1 MRFFTT
7 ALIFCGAV
15 AAQAQSPA
23 VPHKMHFAGMTL
35 TIRDD
40 ARREIQKDVDA
51 LTQSPKYF
59 GIKVERARTYFP
71 IIEKIF
77 AEERV
82 PDDFKFLCLQESA
95 LIADAVS
102 VSDAVGFWQFKDFT
116 AQEVGL
122 RVDKEVDE
130 RMNIVSST
138 RGAARYIKQNNF
150 MFNNWLYALQA
161 YQMGAGGVK
170 RLVGDDHDGARHMEI
185 TAETY
190 WYVKKFLAHKV
201 AFEGAVDGLP
211 QLKVTALEVSNV
223 SLAQVAER
231 AAVDVARLR
240 EYNKWIKNEAVP
252 ADKNYT
258 VILPHGDAAVDFN
271 TLLVASAPKPREAE
285 VTVSDKKVNLEPQR
299 QINNVPVIEAR
310 PGETFAA
317 LARRAGVDVTDLM
330 KFNEVEIDHEVVP
343 GVFYFLDRK
352 RTKTDQ
358 EFHTVKKGEDLWKIS
373 QQYGVLVKRLKKYNR
388 MDDANS
394 KVAEGTVLWLSAGK
408 PREEVV
414 FDSTE
419 PAVEV
424 EENATFDWVES
435 LGNDSEATPVAVSPN
450 QHRVAQGETMYSI
463 ARATGLTMGELLAL
477 NGLEPGSGLKVGQV
491 LKIADDEV
499 LTPTEPG
506 DNAGK
511 PKEVIH
517 EVQPKETLY
526 SVARQYGVTI
536 KELMEW
542 NEKTELS
549 VAQGER
555 LRILARQVE

>member
-15 AAQAQSPA
+15 AVKAQSPA
-23 VPHKMHFAGMTL
+23 VPHKMHFAGMVL

-122 RVDKEVDE
+122 RVDKEIDE

-150 MFNNWLYALQA
+150 MFNNWVYALQA

-170 RLVGDDHDGARHMEI
+170 RLVGDDHDGSRHMEI
-185 TAETY
+185 TSETY

-201 AFEGAVDGLP
+201 AFEEAVKAP
-211 QLKVTALEVSNV
+211 AQLKVTALEVSNV
-223 SLAQVAER
+223 ALTQVAES
-231 AAVDVARLR
+231 AAVDLAKLR
-240 EYNKWIKNEAVP
+240 EYNKWIRNEFIP
-252 ADKNYT
+252 ADKRYT
-258 VILPHGDAAVDFN
+258 LILPHGDAAVDFN
-271 TLLVASAPKPREAE
+271 TLLVATPKPREEEKE
-285 VTVSDKKVNLEPQR
+285 VPAKASDVTKEPQR
-299 QINNVPVIEAR
+299 EVNDVPVIEAKQ
-310 PGETFAA
+310 GET
-317 LARRAGVDVTDLM
+317 LAVLAKRAGVEVTELM
-330 KFNEVEIDHEVVP
+330 KFNEVEIDHQVVP
-343 GVFYFLDRK
+343 GTLYFLDRK
-352 RTKTDQ
+352 RVKTGE
-358 EFHTVKKGEDLWKIS
+358 EFHKVKAGENLWQIS
-373 QQYGVLVKRLKKYNR
+373 QQYGIQVKRLKKYNR
-388 MDDANS
+388 LTDDDKIS
-394 KVAEGTVLWLSAGK
+394 VGTLLWLSSGK
-408 PREEVV
+408 PQ
-414 FDSTE
+414 DDILLSSDE
-419 PAVEV
+419 PAIEV
-424 EENATFDWVES
+424 EENATFDWAEPSKSGNEES
-435 LGNDSEATPVAVSPN
+435 PMTLGTNL
-450 QHRVAQGETMYSI
+450 HRVAQGETMYSI
-463 ARATGLTMGELLAL
+463 AKATGLTINELQAL
-477 NGLEPGSGLKVGQV
+477 NGLQPGSGLKVGQT
-491 LKIADDEV
+491 LKIADDEGLRSPESADV
-499 LTPTEPG
+499 G
-506 DNAGK
+506 ANH
-511 PKEVIH
+511 KEIIH
-517 EVQPKETLY
+517 EVQSKETLY

-536 KELMEW
+536 KELLEW

-549 VAQGER
+549 VSQGER
-555 LRILARQVE
+555 LRILAR